1 MNNSFRYDING
12 LRAYA
17 VILVV
22 LFHFGILGF
31 SGGFI
36 GVDIFF
42 VISGFLMTKII
53 FSGIEKNSFNILK
66 FYLSRAH
73 RIIPALAVLCL
84 FITLIGW
91 FTLTPQELKEYSKHV
106 ISSLS
111 FISNI
116 QYFREAGYFDAASHE
131 KLLLHTWSLSVEW
144 QFYIFLPLLLLFFN
158 KISKS
163 ANILKI
169 FYLILFLISLTLSI
183 LISKSNPS
191 AAFYLLP
198 TRAWEMM
205 AGGLI
210 FLLFQNLTLNNLT
223 TKIIEWT
230 GFILIGISLTLF
242 TGATLWPS
250 YNAFLPVLG
259 TFLILLAN
267 NSNSIFTNNKIC
279 QFLGNSSYSIYLWH
293 WPLVFYLS
301 YFEKETSLLF
311 TIFAIFLSIIL
322 GWLSYSFIEKPSR
335 QWLSQK
341 KLYSGYLITLTYLFI
356 FISICSYLYLKNG
369 LINRFPENIQIM
381 IQKSNEKNPLFS
393 KCQIGSGANVP
404 ECKYGNGNIKLIVIG
419 DSHAEAMIPAIQ
431 KALPPESALIDWT
444 YSGCP
449 TVENIKKINNPD
461 FKCGE
466 VISKFTK
473 KITKYPHTPILIINR
488 INVLFHGAK
497 DGDSDILHPVRYIN
511 KPFKAYN
518 AEYEKTMKE
527 AYINTLCKFSEN
539 NEVYVTRPIPE
550 FPVNVSKVLIH
561 REIIKSST
569 PLTITRKAHLARSQL
584 AWEAQNEASKKCG
597 IKILDTTNFF
607 CDQRICYSEEK
618 GIPLYFD
625 DDHLNIYGASQL
637 TPLFKEVFKQ
647 NLDKEFNTLH

>member
-53 FSGIEKNSFNILK
+53 VSGIEKNSFNILK

-144 QFYIFLPLLLLFFN
+144 QFYIILPLLLVLFN
-158 KISKS
+158 KIFKS
-163 ANILKI
+163 ANTLKI
-169 FYLILFLISLTLSI
+169 LYLILFLISLTLSVI
-183 LISKSNPS
+183 ISKSNSS

-210 FLLFQNLTLNNLT
+210 FILFQNLTLNNLA
-223 TKIIEWT
+223 TKIIELT
-230 GFILIGISLTLF
+230 GFTLIAISLIIF
-242 TGATLWPS
+242 TGSTLWPS

-267 NSNSIFTNNKIC
+267 NNNSIFTNNKIC

-293 WPLVFYLS
+293 WPIVFYLS
-301 YFEKETSLLF
+301 YFEKENSIIYITFS
-311 TIFAIFLSIIL
+311 IALSIFVGYI
-322 GWLSYSFIEKPSR
+322 SYKIIEIPSR
-335 QWLSQK
+335 KWLSQK
-341 KLYSGYLITLTYLFI
+341 KINSGYLITFTYLFI
-356 FISICSYLYLKNG
+356 FISFFSFLYLKDG
-369 LINRFPENIQIM
+369 LIKRFPQNIQTM
-381 IQKSNEKNPLFS
+381 IEKGNEKNPLFS
-393 KCQIGSGANVP
+393 KCQISSGINVP
-404 ECKYGNGNIKLIVIG
+404 ECKYGNGDIKLIVIG

-431 KALPPESALIDWT
+431 KALPPDSALIDWT

-466 VISKFTK
+466 VVSKFLQKTSQF
-473 KITKYPHTPILIINR
+473 PDTPILIVNR

-497 DGDSDILHPVRYIN
+497 DGDSDMLHPIRYIDR
-511 KPFKAYN
+511 PFKAYN

-527 AYINTLCKFSEN
+527 AYINTLCKFSKN
-539 NEVYVTRPIPE
+539 NEVYVTRPTPE
-550 FPVNVSKVLIH
+550 FPVNVPKVLVH
-561 REIIKSST
+561 REIIKSTT
-569 PLTITRKAHLARSQL
+569 PLIITRKAHLARSQL
-584 AWEAQNEASKKCG
+584 TWEAQDEASKKCG
-597 IKILDTTNFF
+597 IKILDTTDFF
-607 CDQRICYSEEK
+607 CDKEICYSEK
-618 GIPLYFD
+618 KRIPLYFD

-637 TPLFKEVFKQ
+637 TPLFKEIFKQ

>member
-53 FSGIEKNSFNILK
+53 VSGIEKNSFNILK

-144 QFYIFLPLLLLFFN
+144 QFYIILPLLLVLFN
-158 KISKS
+158 KIFKS
-163 ANILKI
+163 ANTLKI
-169 FYLILFLISLTLSI
+169 LYLILFLISLTLSVI
-183 LISKSNPS
+183 ISKSNSS

-210 FLLFQNLTLNNLT
+210 FILFQNLTLNNLA
-223 TKIIEWT
+223 TKIIELT
-230 GFILIGISLTLF
+230 GFILIAISLIIF
-242 TGATLWPS
+242 TGSTLWPS
-250 YNAFLPVLG
+250 YNAFLPALG

-267 NSNSIFTNNKIC
+267 NNNSIFTNNKIC

-293 WPLVFYLS
+293 WPIVFYLS
-301 YFEKETSLLF
+301 YFGKENNIIYITFS
-311 TIFAIFLSIIL
+311 IALSIIL
-322 GWLSYSFIEKPSR
+322 GYISYKIIEIPSR
-335 QWLSQK
+335 KWLSQK
-341 KLYSGYLITLTYLFI
+341 KINSGYLITFTYLFI
-356 FISICSYLYLKNG
+356 SISFFSFLYLKDG
-369 LINRFPENIQIM
+369 LIKRFSQNIQIM
-381 IQKSNEKNPLFS
+381 IEKGNEKNPLFS
-393 KCQIGSGANVP
+393 KCQISSGVNVP
-404 ECKYGNGNIKLIVIG
+404 ECKYGNGDIKLIVIG

-431 KALPPESALIDWT
+431 KALPPDSALIDWT

-466 VISKFTK
+466 VVSKFLQKTSQF
-473 KITKYPHTPILIINR
+473 PDTPILIVNR

-497 DGDSDILHPVRYIN
+497 DGDSDMLHPIRYIDR
-511 KPFKAYN
+511 PFKAYN

-527 AYINTLCKFSEN
+527 AYINTLCKFSKN
-539 NEVYVTRPIPE
+539 NEVYVTRPTPE
-550 FPVNVSKVLIH
+550 FPVNVPKVLVH

-569 PLTITRKAHLARSQL
+569 PLTITREAHLKRSRL
-584 AWEAQNEASKKCG
+584 AWEAQDEAAEKCG
-597 IKILDTTNFF
+597 IKILDITNFF
-607 CDQRICYSEEK
+607 CDQKNCYSEKK

>member
-53 FSGIEKNSFNILK
+53 VSGIEKNSFNILK

-144 QFYIFLPLLLLFFN
+144 QFYIILPLLLVLFN
-158 KISKS
+158 KIFKS
-163 ANILKI
+163 ANTLKI
-169 FYLILFLISLTLSI
+169 LYLILFLISLTLSVI
-183 LISKSNPS
+183 ISKSNSS

-210 FLLFQNLTLNNLT
+210 FILFQNLTLNNLA
-223 TKIIEWT
+223 TKIIELT
-230 GFILIGISLTLF
+230 GFTLIAISLIIF
-242 TGATLWPS
+242 TGSTLWPS

-267 NSNSIFTNNKIC
+267 NNNSIFTNNKIC

-293 WPLVFYLS
+293 WPIVFYLS
-301 YFEKETSLLF
+301 YFEKENSIIYITFS
-311 TIFAIFLSIIL
+311 IALSIFVGYI
-322 GWLSYSFIEKPSR
+322 SYKIIEIPSR
-335 QWLSQK
+335 KWLSQK
-341 KLYSGYLITLTYLFI
+341 KINSGYLITFTYLFI
-356 FISICSYLYLKNG
+356 SISFFSFLYLKDG
-369 LINRFPENIQIM
+369 LIKRFPQNIQTM
-381 IQKSNEKNPLFS
+381 IEKGNEKNPLFS
-393 KCQIGSGANVP
+393 KCQISSGINVP
-404 ECKYGNGNIKLIVIG
+404 ECKYGNGDIKLIVIG

-431 KALPPESALIDWT
+431 KALPPDSALIDWT

-466 VISKFTK
+466 VVSKFLQKTSQF
-473 KITKYPHTPILIINR
+473 PDTPILIVNR

-497 DGDSDILHPVRYIN
+497 DGDSDMLHPIRYIDR
-511 KPFKAYN
+511 PFKAYN

-527 AYINTLCKFSEN
+527 AYINTLCKFSKN
-539 NEVYVTRPIPE
+539 NEVYVTRPTPE
-550 FPVNVSKVLIH
+550 FPVNVPKVLVH
-561 REIIKSST
+561 REIIKSTT
-569 PLTITRKAHLARSQL
+569 PLIITRKAHLARSQL
-584 AWEAQNEASKKCG
+584 TWEAQDEASKKCG
-597 IKILDTTNFF
+597 IKILDTTDFF
-607 CDQRICYSEEK
+607 CDKEICYSEKK

-637 TPLFKEVFKQ
+637 TPLFKEIFKQ

>member
-1 MNNSFRYDING
+1 MNNNFRYDING

-22 LFHFGILGF
+22 LFHFEVLGF
-31 SGGFI
+31 AGGFI

-42 VISGFLMTKII
+42 VISGLLMTKNII
-53 FSGIEKNSFNILK
+53 YNLENKSFNIFK
-66 FYLSRAH
+66 FYLFRAN
-73 RIIPALAVLCL
+73 RIIPTLVFLCL
-84 FITLIGW
+84 TILLIGW
-91 FTLTPQELKEYSKHV
+91 FTLTPLELQNYLKHT
-106 ISSLS
+106 ISSLK
-111 FISNI
+111 FVSNI
-116 QYFREAGYFDAASHE
+116 QYLEESGYFDTNSKE
-131 KLLLHTWSLSVEW
+131 KILLHTWSLSVEW
-144 QFYIFLPLLLLFFN
+144 QFYILLPLLLVLLN
-158 KISKS
+158 KVSRS
-163 ANILKI
+163 SNILKI
-169 FYLILFLISLTLSI
+169 FFIILFIVSFTLSI

-198 TRAWEMM
+198 TRAWEML

-210 FLLFQNLTLNNLT
+210 FLLFKNLILSNLTK
-223 TKIIEWT
+223 KIIELT
-230 GFILIGISLTLF
+230 GFILIGISLTIF

-267 NSNSIFTNNKIC
+267 NNNSIFTNNKIC

-293 WPLVFYLS
+293 WPIVFYLS
-301 YFEKETSLLF
+301 YLEKENNIIYIISSIALS
-311 TIFAIFLSIIL
+311 IFLGWISYKII
-322 GWLSYSFIEKPSR
+322 ETPSKK
-335 QWLSQK
+335 WLSQK
-341 KLYSGYLITLTYLFI
+341 KIYSGYLITFTYLFI
-356 FISICSYLYLKNG
+356 SISIFYFLNLKNG
-369 LINRFPENIQIM
+369 LINRFPPNIQTI
-381 IQKSNEKNPLFS
+381 IQRGNERNPLFT
-393 KCQIGSGANVP
+393 KCQISSGVNIP

-449 TVENIKKINNPD
+449 TVEKIKKVNSPD

-466 VISKFTK
+466 VVSNFLQKTSQF
-473 KITKYPHTPILIINR
+473 PGTPILIVNR

-497 DGDSDILHPVRYIN
+497 DGDSDMLHPIRYIN
-511 KPFKAYN
+511 RPFKAYN

-527 AYINTLCKFSEN
+527 AYINTLCKFSKN
-539 NEVYVTRPIPE
+539 NEVYVTRPTPE
-550 FPVNVSKVLIH
+550 FPVNVPKVLVH

-569 PLTITRKAHLARSQL
+569 PLTITREAHLKRSRL
-584 AWEAQNEASKKCG
+584 AWEAQDEAAEKCG
-597 IKILDTTNFF
+597 IKILDITNFF
-607 CDQRICYSEEK
+607 CDQKICYSEKK

>member
-1 MNNSFRYDING
+1 MNNSFRHDING

-53 FSGIEKNSFNILK
+53 VSGIEKNSFNILK

-84 FITLIGW
+84 FITLIAW

-144 QFYIFLPLLLLFFN
+144 QFYIILPLLLVLFN
-158 KISKS
+158 KIFKS
-163 ANILKI
+163 ANTLKI
-169 FYLILFLISLTLSI
+169 LYLILFLISLTLSVI
-183 LISKSNPS
+183 ISKSNSS

-210 FLLFQNLTLNNLT
+210 FILFQNLTLNNLA
-223 TKIIEWT
+223 TKIIELT
-230 GFILIGISLTLF
+230 GFTLIAISLIIF
-242 TGATLWPS
+242 TGSTLWPS

-267 NSNSIFTNNKIC
+267 NNNSIFTNNKIC

-293 WPLVFYLS
+293 WPIVFYLS
-301 YFEKETSLLF
+301 YFEKENSIIYITFSIALS
-311 TIFAIFLSIIL
+311 IFLGYISYKIIE
-322 GWLSYSFIEKPSR
+322 IPSR
-335 QWLSQK
+335 KWLSQK
-341 KLYSGYLITLTYLFI
+341 KINSGYLITFTYLFI
-356 FISICSYLYLKNG
+356 SISFFSFLYLKDG
-369 LINRFPENIQIM
+369 SIKRFPQNIQTM
-381 IQKSNEKNPLFS
+381 IEKGNEKNPLFS
-393 KCQIGSGANVP
+393 KCQISSGINVP
-404 ECKYGNGNIKLIVIG
+404 ECKYGNGVIKLIVIG

-431 KALPPESALIDWT
+431 KALPPDSALIDWT

-466 VISKFTK
+466 VVSKFLQKTSQF
-473 KITKYPHTPILIINR
+473 PDTPILIVNR
-488 INVLFHGAK
+488 LNVLFHGAK
-497 DGDSDILHPVRYIN
+497 DGDSDMLHPIRYIDR
-511 KPFKAYN
+511 PFKAYN

-527 AYINTLCKFSEN
+527 AYINTLCKFSKN
-539 NEVYVTRPIPE
+539 NEVYVTRPTPE
-550 FPVNVSKVLIH
+550 FPVNVPKVLVH
-561 REIIKSST
+561 REIIKSTTS
-569 PLTITRKAHLARSQL
+569 LIITRKAHLARSQL
-584 AWEAQNEASKKCG
+584 TWEAQDEASKKCG
-597 IKILDTTNFF
+597 IKILDTTDFF
-607 CDQRICYSEEK
+607 CDKEICYSEKK

-637 TPLFKEVFKQ
+637 TPLFKEIFKQ

>member
-53 FSGIEKNSFNILK
+53 VSGIEKNSFNILK

-144 QFYIFLPLLLLFFN
+144 QFYIILPLLLVLFN
-158 KISKS
+158 KIFKS
-163 ANILKI
+163 ANTLKI
-169 FYLILFLISLTLSI
+169 LYLILFLISLTLSVI
-183 LISKSNPS
+183 ISKSNSS

-210 FLLFQNLTLNNLT
+210 FILFQNLTLNNLA
-223 TKIIEWT
+223 TKIIELT
-230 GFILIGISLTLF
+230 GFILIAISLIIF
-242 TGATLWPS
+242 TGSTLWPS
-250 YNAFLPVLG
+250 YNAFLPALG

-267 NSNSIFTNNKIC
+267 NNNSIFTNNKIC

-293 WPLVFYLS
+293 WPIVFYLS
-301 YFEKETSLLF
+301 YFGKENNIIYITFS
-311 TIFAIFLSIIL
+311 IALSIIL
-322 GWLSYSFIEKPSR
+322 GYISYKIIEIPSR
-335 QWLSQK
+335 KWLSQK
-341 KLYSGYLITLTYLFI
+341 KINSGYLITFTYLFI
-356 FISICSYLYLKNG
+356 SISFFSFLYLKGG
-369 LINRFPENIQIM
+369 LIKRFSQNIQIM
-381 IQKSNEKNPLFS
+381 IEKGNEKNPLFS
-393 KCQIGSGANVP
+393 KCQISSGVNVP
-404 ECKYGNGNIKLIVIG
+404 ECKYGNGDIKLIVIG

-431 KALPPESALIDWT
+431 KALPPDSALIDWT

-466 VISKFTK
+466 VVSKFLQKTSQF
-473 KITKYPHTPILIINR
+473 PDTPILIVNR

-497 DGDSDILHPVRYIN
+497 DGDSDMLHPIRYIDR
-511 KPFKAYN
+511 PFKAYN

-527 AYINTLCKFSEN
+527 AYINTLCKFSKN
-539 NEVYVTRPIPE
+539 NEVYVTRPTPE
-550 FPVNVSKVLIH
+550 FPVNVPKVLVH

-569 PLTITRKAHLARSQL
+569 PLTITREAHLKRSRL
-584 AWEAQNEASKKCG
+584 AWEAQDEAAEKCG
-597 IKILDTTNFF
+597 IKILDITNFF
-607 CDQRICYSEEK
+607 CDQKNCYSEKK

>member
-53 FSGIEKNSFNILK
+53 VSGIEKNSFNILK

-73 RIIPALAVLCL
+73 RIIPALAILCL

-91 FTLTPQELKEYSKHV
+91 FTLTPQELKDYSKHA

-144 QFYIFLPLLLLFFN
+144 QFYIILPLLLVLFN
-158 KISKS
+158 KIFKS
-163 ANILKI
+163 ANTLKI
-169 FYLILFLISLTLSI
+169 LYLILFLISLTLSI
-183 LISKSNPS
+183 IVSKSNSS

-210 FLLFQNLTLNNLT
+210 FILFQNLTLNNLT
-223 TKIIEWT
+223 KKIIEWI
-230 GFILIGISLTLF
+230 GFILIAISLIIF
-242 TGATLWPS
+242 TGSTLWPS

-267 NSNSIFTNNKIC
+267 DNNSIFTNNKIC

-293 WPLVFYLS
+293 WPIVFYLS
-301 YFEKETSLLF
+301 YFEKENNIIYITFSIALS
-311 TIFAIFLSIIL
+311 IFLGYISYKIIE
-322 GWLSYSFIEKPSR
+322 IPSR
-335 QWLSQK
+335 KWLSQK
-341 KLYSGYLITLTYLFI
+341 KINSGYLITFTYLFI
-356 FISICSYLYLKNG
+356 SISFFSFLYLKDG
-369 LINRFPENIQIM
+369 LIKRFPQNIQIM
-381 IQKSNEKNPLFS
+381 IEKGNEKNPLFT
-393 KCQIGSGANVP
+393 KCQIGSGTNVP

-431 KALPPESALIDWT
+431 KALPRESALIDWT

-473 KITKYPHTPILIINR
+473 KIKKYPHTPILIINR

-497 DGDSDILHPVRYIN
+497 DGDSDIVHPIRYID

-550 FPVNVSKVLIH
+550 FPVNVPKILVH
-561 REIIKSST
+561 REIMRSST
-569 PLTITRKAHLARSQL
+569 PLTITREAHIKRSRL
-584 AWEAQNEASKKCG
+584 AWEAQDEAAKKCG

-607 CDQRICYSEEK
+607 CDQKICYSENK

-625 DDHLNIYGASQL
+625 DDHLNLYGTRIL
-637 TPLFKEVFKQ
+637 TPLFRTI
-647 NLDKEFNTLH
+647 FN

>member
-1 MNNSFRYDING
+1 MSNSFRYDING

-22 LFHFGILGF
+22 LFHFEVLGF
-31 SGGFI
+31 TGGFI

-42 VISGFLMTKII
+42 VISGLLMTKNII
-53 FSGIEKNSFNILK
+53 YDLENKSFNAFK
-66 FYLSRAH
+66 FYLFRAN
-73 RIIPALAVLCL
+73 RIIPTLVFLCL
-84 FITLIGW
+84 TILLIGW
-91 FTLTPQELKEYSKHV
+91 YTLTPLELQNYLKHA
-106 ISSLS
+106 ISSLE

-116 QYFREAGYFDAASHE
+116 QYLEESGYFDTNSKE
-131 KLLLHTWSLSVEW
+131 KILLHTWSLSVEW
-144 QFYIFLPLLLLFFN
+144 QFYIILPLLLVLLN
-158 KISKS
+158 KLSRS
-163 ANILKI
+163 QNILKI
-169 FYLILFLISLTLSI
+169 FFVLLFIVSFTLSI

-210 FLLFQNLTLNNLT
+210 FLLFRNLTLNYLA
-223 TKIIEWT
+223 TKIIELT
-230 GFILIGISLTLF
+230 GFILILISLTIF

-250 YNAFLPVLG
+250 YNALLPVLG

-267 NSNSIFTNNKIC
+267 NNNSIFTNNKIC

-293 WPLVFYLS
+293 WPIVFYLS
-301 YFEKETSLLF
+301 YFEKENNIIYITLSIALS
-311 TIFAIFLSIIL
+311 IFLGYISYKIIE
-322 GWLSYSFIEKPSR
+322 IPSR
-335 QWLSQK
+335 KWLSQK
-341 KLYSGYLITLTYLFI
+341 KINSGYLITFTYLFI
-356 FISICSYLYLKNG
+356 SISFFSFLYLKDG
-369 LINRFPENIQIM
+369 LIKRFPQNIQIM
-381 IQKSNEKNPLFS
+381 IEKGNEKNPLFT
-393 KCQIGSGANVP
+393 KCQIGSGENVP

-431 KALPPESALIDWT
+431 KALPQESALIDWT

-473 KITKYPHTPILIINR
+473 KIKKYPHTPILIINR

-497 DGDSDILHPVRYIN
+497 DGDSDIVHPIRYID

-550 FPVNVSKVLIH
+550 FPVNVPKILVH
-561 REIIKSST
+561 REIMRSST
-569 PLTITRKAHLARSQL
+569 PLTITKEAHIKRSRL
-584 AWEAQNEASKKCG
+584 AWDAQDEAAKKCG

-607 CDQRICYSEEK
+607 CDQKICYSENKE
-618 GIPLYFD
+618 IPLYFD
-625 DDHLNIYGASQL
+625 DDHLNLYGARIL
-637 TPLFKEVFKQ
+637 TPLFRTI
-647 NLDKEFNTLH
+647 FN

>member
-53 FSGIEKNSFNILK
+53 VSGIEKNSFNILK

-144 QFYIFLPLLLLFFN
+144 QFYIILPLLLILFN
-158 KISKS
+158 KIFKS
-163 ANILKI
+163 ANTLKI
-169 FYLILFLISLTLSI
+169 LYLILFLISLTLSVI
-183 LISKSNPS
+183 ISKLNSS

-210 FLLFQNLTLNNLT
+210 FILFQNLTLNNLA
-223 TKIIEWT
+223 TKIIELT
-230 GFILIGISLTLF
+230 GFILIAISLIIF
-242 TGATLWPS
+242 TGSTLWPS

-267 NSNSIFTNNKIC
+267 NNNSIFTNNKIC

-293 WPLVFYLS
+293 WPIVFYLS
-301 YFEKETSLLF
+301 YFEKENNIIYITLSIALS
-311 TIFAIFLSIIL
+311 IFLGYISYKIIE
-322 GWLSYSFIEKPSR
+322 IPSR
-335 QWLSQK
+335 KWLSQK
-341 KLYSGYLITLTYLFI
+341 KINSGYLITFTYLFI
-356 FISICSYLYLKNG
+356 SISFFSFLYLKDG
-369 LINRFPENIQIM
+369 LIKRFPQNIQIM
-381 IQKSNEKNPLFS
+381 IEKGNKKNPLFS
-393 KCQIGSGANVP
+393 KCQISLGVNVP
-404 ECKYGNGNIKLIVIG
+404 ECKYGNGDIKLIVIG

-431 KALPPESALIDWT
+431 KALPPDSALIDWT

-449 TVENIKKINNPD
+449 TVENIKKINSPD

-466 VISKFTK
+466 VVSKFLQKTSQF
-473 KITKYPHTPILIINR
+473 PDTPILIVNR

-497 DGDSDILHPVRYIN
+497 DGDSDMLHPIRYIDR
-511 KPFKAYN
+511 PFKAYN

-527 AYINTLCKFSEN
+527 AYINTLCKFSKN
-539 NEVYVTRPIPE
+539 NEVYVTRPTPE
-550 FPVNVSKVLIH
+550 FPVNVPKVLVH

-569 PLTITRKAHLARSQL
+569 PLTITREAHLKRSRL
-584 AWEAQNEASKKCG
+584 AWEAQDEAAEKCG

-607 CDQRICYSEEK
+607 CDQKICYSDNK

-625 DDHLNIYGASQL
+625 DDHLNLYGARIL
-637 TPLFKEVFKQ
+637 TPLFRTI
-647 NLDKEFNTLH
+647 FN

>member
-53 FSGIEKNSFNILK
+53 VSGIEKNSFNILK

-144 QFYIFLPLLLLFFN
+144 QFYIILPLLLVLFN
-158 KISKS
+158 KIFKS
-163 ANILKI
+163 ANTLKI
-169 FYLILFLISLTLSI
+169 LYLILFSISLTLSI
-183 LISKSNPS
+183 IISKSNSS

-210 FLLFQNLTLNNLT
+210 FILFQNLTLNNLA
-223 TKIIEWT
+223 TKIIELT
-230 GFILIGISLTLF
+230 GFTLIAISLIIF
-242 TGATLWPS
+242 TGSTLWPS

-267 NSNSIFTNNKIC
+267 NNNSIFTNNKIC

-293 WPLVFYLS
+293 WPIVFYLS
-301 YFEKETSLLF
+301 YFEKENSIIYITFSIALS
-311 TIFAIFLSIIL
+311 IFLGYISYKIIE
-322 GWLSYSFIEKPSR
+322 IPSR
-335 QWLSQK
+335 KWLSQK
-341 KLYSGYLITLTYLFI
+341 KINSGYLITFTYLFI
-356 FISICSYLYLKNG
+356 SISFFSFLYLKDG
-369 LINRFPENIQIM
+369 LIKRFPQNIQTM
-381 IQKSNEKNPLFS
+381 IEKGNEKNPLFS
-393 KCQIGSGANVP
+393 KCQISSGINVP
-404 ECKYGNGNIKLIVIG
+404 ECKYGNGVIKLIVIG

-431 KALPPESALIDWT
+431 KALPPDSALIDWT

-466 VISKFTK
+466 VVSKFLQKTSQF
-473 KITKYPHTPILIINR
+473 PDTPILIVNR

-497 DGDSDILHPVRYIN
+497 DGDSDIVHPIRYID

-550 FPVNVSKVLIH
+550 FPVNVPKILVH
-561 REIIKSST
+561 REIMRSST
-569 PLTITRKAHLARSQL
+569 PLKITREAHIKRSRL
-584 AWEAQNEASKKCG
+584 AWEAQDEAAKKCG

-607 CDQRICYSEEK
+607 CDQKICYSENK

-625 DDHLNIYGASQL
+625 DDHLNLYGARIL
-637 TPLFKEVFKQ
+637 TPLFRTI
-647 NLDKEFNTLH
+647 FN

>member
-53 FSGIEKNSFNILK
+53 VSGIEKNSFNILK

-73 RIIPALAVLCL
+73 RIIPALAILCL

-144 QFYIFLPLLLLFFN
+144 QFYIILPLLLVLFN
-158 KISKS
+158 KIFKS
-163 ANILKI
+163 ANTLKI
-169 FYLILFLISLTLSI
+169 LYLILFSISLTLSI
-183 LISKSNPS
+183 IISKSNSS

-210 FLLFQNLTLNNLT
+210 FILFQNLTLNNLA
-223 TKIIEWT
+223 TKIIELT
-230 GFILIGISLTLF
+230 GFTLIAISLIIF
-242 TGATLWPS
+242 TGSTLWPS

-267 NSNSIFTNNKIC
+267 NNNSIFTNNKIC

-293 WPLVFYLS
+293 WPIVFYLS
-301 YFEKETSLLF
+301 YFEKENSIIYITFSIALS
-311 TIFAIFLSIIL
+311 IFLGYISYKIIE
-322 GWLSYSFIEKPSR
+322 IPSR
-335 QWLSQK
+335 KWLSQK
-341 KLYSGYLITLTYLFI
+341 KINSGYLITFTYLFI
-356 FISICSYLYLKNG
+356 SISFFSFLYLKDG
-369 LINRFPENIQIM
+369 LIKRFPQNIQTM
-381 IQKSNEKNPLFS
+381 IEKGNEKNPLFS
-393 KCQIGSGANVP
+393 KCQISSGINVP
-404 ECKYGNGNIKLIVIG
+404 ECKYGNGVIKLIVIG

-431 KALPPESALIDWT
+431 KALPPDSALIDWT

-466 VISKFTK
+466 VVSKFLQKTSQF
-473 KITKYPHTPILIINR
+473 PDTPILIVNR

-497 DGDSDILHPVRYIN
+497 DGDSDIVHPIRYID

-550 FPVNVSKVLIH
+550 FPVNVPKILVH
-561 REIIKSST
+561 REIMRSST
-569 PLTITRKAHLARSQL
+569 PLKITREAHIKRSRL
-584 AWEAQNEASKKCG
+584 AWEAQDEAAKKCG

-607 CDQRICYSEEK
+607 CDQKICYSENK

-625 DDHLNIYGASQL
+625 DDHLNLYGARIL
-637 TPLFKEVFKQ
+637 TPLFRTI
-647 NLDKEFNTLH
+647 FN

>member
-53 FSGIEKNSFNILK
+53 VSGIEKNSFNILK

-73 RIIPALAVLCL
+73 RIIPALAFLCL

-106 ISSLS
+106 VSSLS

-144 QFYIFLPLLLLFFN
+144 QFYIILPLLLVLFN
-158 KISKS
+158 KIFKS
-163 ANILKI
+163 ANTLKI
-169 FYLILFLISLTLSI
+169 LYLILFLISLTLSVI
-183 LISKSNPS
+183 ISKSNSS

-210 FLLFQNLTLNNLT
+210 FILFQNLTLNNLA
-223 TKIIEWT
+223 TKIIELT
-230 GFILIGISLTLF
+230 GFTLIAISLIIF
-242 TGATLWPS
+242 TGSTLWPS

-267 NSNSIFTNNKIC
+267 NNNSIFTNNKIC

-293 WPLVFYLS
+293 WPIVFYLS
-301 YFEKETSLLF
+301 YFEKENSIIYITFSIALS
-311 TIFAIFLSIIL
+311 IFLGYISYKIIE
-322 GWLSYSFIEKPSR
+322 IPSR
-335 QWLSQK
+335 KWLSQK
-341 KLYSGYLITLTYLFI
+341 KINSGYLITFTYLFI
-356 FISICSYLYLKNG
+356 SISFFSFLYLKDG
-369 LINRFPENIQIM
+369 LIKRFPQNIQTM
-381 IQKSNEKNPLFS
+381 IEKGNEKNPLFS
-393 KCQIGSGANVP
+393 KCQISSGINVP
-404 ECKYGNGNIKLIVIG
+404 ECKYGNGVIKLIVIG

-431 KALPPESALIDWT
+431 KALPPDSALIDWT

-466 VISKFTK
+466 VVSKFLQKTSQF
-473 KITKYPHTPILIINR
+473 PDTPILIVNR

-497 DGDSDILHPVRYIN
+497 DGDSDMLHPIRYIDR
-511 KPFKAYN
+511 PFKAYN

-527 AYINTLCKFSEN
+527 AYINTLCKFSKN
-539 NEVYVTRPIPE
+539 NEVYVTRPTPE
-550 FPVNVSKVLIH
+550 FPVNVPKVLVH
-561 REIIKSST
+561 REIIKSSI
-569 PLTITRKAHLARSQL
+569 PLTIAKEAHIKRSRL
-584 AWEAQNEASKKCG
+584 AWEAQDEAAKKCG

-607 CDQRICYSEEK
+607 CDQKICYSENK

-625 DDHLNIYGASQL
+625 DDHLNLYGARIL
-637 TPLFKEVFKQ
+637 TSLFRTI
-647 NLDKEFNTLH
+647 FN